1 MQHEWQWQWQ
11 WTHIKYAI
19 YGNYG
24 GSADTKG
31 CFITALHCLVNE
43 ILKQSMVL
51 IIIII
56 TISIITQL

>member
-1 MQHEWQWQWQ
+1 MQ
-11 WTHIKYAI
+11 HIKYAI

-56 TISIITQL
+56 TISIICIMIIIIITQL

>member
-1 MQHEWQWQWQ
+1 MQ
-11 WTHIKYAI
+11 HIKYAI

-56 TISIITQL
+56 ITISIICIMIIIITTLL

>member
-1 MQHEWQWQWQ
+1 MQH
-11 WTHIKYAI
+11 IKNAI

-24 GSADTKG
+24 GSADAKG

-56 TISIITQL
+56 TISIICIMIIIITTLL

>member
-1 MQHEWQWQWQ
+1 MAMQ
-11 WTHIKYAI
+11 HIKYAI

-43 ILKQSMVL
+43 ILKQTIVL
-51 IIIII
+51 IIII
-56 TISIITQL
+56 TISIICIMIIIITTLL